1 VTPPLDPTQARHYV
15 RWVIDAYLH
24 LPDTPRRARDH
35 DHHLAAQLHQR
46 GVPVAMIEAAFL
58 LATLRRIHRPPDATP
73 LTPIRSLHYFLPII
87 DELLQSPTSPS
98 YLRYLRER
106 VAETISSGRADAS
119 SKKITST

>member
-1 VTPPLDPTQARHYV
+1 MTTHVEAEPYVT
-15 RWVIDAYLH
+15 WVIHAYLH
-24 LPDTPRRARDH
+24 LPDTPHRARDH

-46 GVPVAMIEAAFL
+46 GIPMAIIEAAFL

-73 LTPIRSLHYFLPII
+73 ITPIRSLHYFLPVIE
-87 DELLQSPTSPS
+87 ELLESPPSPS